1 MGEYLITALEDEV
14 RVLFEH
20 PEFKKLEYEKK
31 YDAVT
36 KERRRLQ
43 RERIRKSA
51 KSRYATIKGKSVNHN
66 LV

>member
-1 MGEYLITALEDEV
+1 MITAVEDEV

-20 PEFKKLEYEKK
+20 PELKKLEYDKK
-31 YDAVT
+31 YDAMT
-36 KERRRLQ
+36 RERRKIQMDRVK
-43 RERIRKSA
+43 KSA